1 MMIIDDEVE
10 LTAYRNE
17 KTFEG
22 NASLQ
27 VGETKPVYGPGEVGT
42 SKHKE
47 DKKTPLSTIIELINE
62 RFGTDWTQE
71 DRLLFDQISGDMV
84 QDEVLVEQARVN
96 SKEQFRQ
103 VFTNQ
108 VMMAFIQRQG
118 RNEKIVNEF
127 MANEE
132 VRTLVINALL
142 DDVYGR
148 VQLGT

>member
-1 MMIIDDEVE
+1 MMLIDDEVE

-22 NASLQ
+22 SAALTI
-27 VGETKPVYGPGEVGT
+27 GEGKHVYGPTEVGT
-42 SKHKE
+42 RSNE
-47 DKKTPLSTIIELINE
+47 DKKSPLSAIIDLIND
-62 RFGTDWTQE
+62 RFGTEWTEE
-71 DRLLFDQISGDMV
+71 DTLLFEQISGDMV
-84 QDEVLVEQARVN
+84 QDDKLVEQARAN

-103 VFTNQ
+103 VFTDQ
-108 VMMAFIQRQG
+108 VMMAFINRQG

-127 MANEE
+127 MSNEE

-148 VQLGT
+148 VRA